1 MIKIGLFQ
9 PFAIKPFPTLYDVT
23 ASRAISRANILQPSL
38 DCYHGDKHR
47 NLRFFIQIE
56 KIRKDRQHS
65 PVLLLEPF
73 YFCYLSFSCF

>member
-1 MIKIGLFQ
+1 MVKTDLYQ

-38 DCYHGDKHR
+38 DCYHGDEHYSIR
-47 NLRFFIQIE
+47 YLIQME

-65 PVLLLEPF
+65 PVLV
-73 YFCYLSFSCF
+73 